1 MKDFINGRNVPGIA
15 ELKVDVN
22 KGKPAMSVRV
32 DREKQVEWVFRQVK
46 LVPAKT
52 FHIWR
57 ESRNL

>member
-1 MKDFINGRNVPGIA
+1 MPGIA

-22 KGKPAMSVRV
+22 KGKPAMSVKV

-52 FHIWR
+52 FHIER
-57 ESRNL
+57 KQESIKKKAKTTT